1 MTVVLS
7 YILAALVAAASAA
20 GVLVERVSALEKPIW
35 AAQGVGQDIVNL
47 VVAVPVLVVS
57 AHLAQKGSLRALLV
71 WTGAL
76 MYLVYSYIVYSF
88 FVHFGPLFP
97 VYIAI
102 LSLSF
107 YMLLAT
113 LLSADVDRVAKAFS
127 ENAPIRL
134 TGNLLMGLSGVFYLL
149 WGSDVVRS
157 LLSGTAPQSAID
169 VGFPVNPIHVMD
181 MGLLLP
187 GMALTGLLLRRSWG
201 CSY

>member
-1 MTVVLS
+1 
-7 YILAALVAAASAA
+7 
-20 GVLVERVSALEKPIW
+20 
-35 AAQGVGQDIVNL
+35 
-47 VVAVPVLVVS
+47 
-57 AHLAQKGSLRALLV
+57 
-71 WTGAL
+71 
-76 MYLVYSYIVYSF
+76 
-88 FVHFGPLFP
+88 VHFGPLFP

-169 VGFPVNPIHVMD
+169 VVFPVNFQ
-181 MGLLLP
+181 GW
-187 GMALTGLLLRRSWG
+187 R
-201 CSY
+201 